1 MKELKFEELT
11 LEQKIGMLFTPYW
24 TCKNGEENFNWII
37 DMVKK
42 RALGSV
48 WIQHTTKDAEK
59 VLQKI
64 REVADYPILIFTDAE
79 NGMGEY
85 TIGRQGPI
93 GCTDSEEHAYA
104 FGKALGVTA
113 RKKGYDVVC
122 NPILDL
128 SRVGC
133 TRSMGSDPER
143 VACLAAAVIR
153 GMHDGGV
160 LSVCKHYPGDS
171 SASEMADTHMME
183 VDCPETKEDLL
194 ERNLIPYL
202 RLNEQGLLDGIMTGH
217 QQFSNIDPE
226 HPTSLSKKILDIIV
240 EQGFNG
246 FFITDALLM
255 NAIRAK
261 YGSKDATGLA
271 IAAGNTFALP
281 YYYTN
286 EQLFNDFVAC
296 YEKGIFTGEQLNKA
310 VRKVL
315 AFQKKALQ
323 LRNNKA
329 LTEEEHTLARS
340 VNKDSIFCKGS
351 AKPLS
356 HDGKHYFVLMVHNDT
371 PLGAKGTVEV
381 DTFSNNWHNP
391 AKICERLKN
400 LYPNCIIKPI
410 YEFPTPAQN
419 GDVIAEIAA
428 WDVDEVV
435 FLTYSEWMA
444 NSGGEKITYRVE
456 ALIHSLQQKNRAS
469 TLVHFGNPKVL
480 EPLAHFDKIII
491 GGNSAESVDAC
502 IDVLAGN
509 LEAKGKLTCEVN
521 LK

>member
-1 MKELKFEELT
+1 MIELKFEELT
-11 LEQKIGMLFTPYW
+11 LEQKLGMIFTPHW
-24 TCKNGEENFNWII
+24 ASKNCEENFNWLI

-171 SASEMADTHMME
+171 CASEMADTHMME
-183 VDCPETKEDLL
+183 VDCPETKEELL

-202 RLNEQGLLDGIMTGH
+202 RLNEQGLLDGIMAGH
-217 QQFSNIDPE
+217 QQFSNIDSE
-226 HPTSLSKKILDIIV
+226 HPTSLSSKILDIIK
-240 EQGFNG
+240 EKGFEG
-246 FFITDALLM
+246 FFITDGLFM
-255 NAIRAK
+255 NAIHAK
-261 YGSKDATGLA
+261 YGAVDCFGYAV
-271 IAAGNTFALP
+271 AAGNTFLLP
-281 YYYTN
+281 YHYLN
-286 EQLFNDFVAC
+286 ETHYNSIKTCF
-296 YEKGIFTGEQLNKA
+296 EKGMFTEQQLDEA
-310 VRKVL
+310 VKKVL
-315 AFQKKALQ
+315 AFQKKALE
-323 LRNNKA
+323 LRNNQA
-329 LTEEEHTLARS
+329 LTEEEHALARR
-340 VNKDSIFCKGS
+340 VNKDSVFSRGVS
-351 AKPLS
+351 NPLS
-356 HDGKHYFVLMVHNDT
+356 RDGKHYFVLMVHNDT

-381 DTFSNNWHNP
+381 DTFSDSWHNP
-391 AKICERLKN
+391 AKICEKLKT

-410 YEFPTPAQN
+410 YEFPTPGQN
-419 GDVIAEIAA
+419 GSVIAEIAE

-435 FLTYSEWMA
+435 FITYSEWMA

-469 TLVHFGNPKVL
+469 TLIHFGNPKVL

-509 LEAKGKLTCEVN
+509 LEAKGKLTCAVN
-521 LK
+521 FK